1 MDMASD
7 FGSEDCGFESRRGQM
22 FLSLESYRVGGNKLL
37 LANCF
42 LADRTPLKA
51 TSRERNRETES
62 FPSYCTEMHCIEE
75 FLRQVSGIMNLFF
88 RLSVSKN
95 LTVHLLRAVRK
106 RLKT

>member
-51 TSRERNRETES
+51 TSRERNVRETES
-62 FPSYCTEMHCIEE
+62 NLSIVLYWDALYDDFKEE
-75 FLRQVSGIMNLFF
+75 FLFL
-88 RLSVSKN
+88 KN
-95 LTVHLLRAVRK
+95 HEFIF
-106 RLKT
+106 